1 MDCRDEP
8 GNDKTLGS
16 GGMIDDH
23 RKIQMVMDLR
33 NKGVRDTRV
42 LDAME
47 RIPREI
53 FVDERFVHE
62 AYADQALP
70 ITCGQT
76 ISQPFIVAY
85 MTDRLKV
92 GPRMKVLEIGTGSGY
107 QTAVLSLLCRRV
119 YSIERYRSL
128 MKQAEERFKALKL
141 HNITTMLGDGHKGWP
156 AQAPFERIIVTAAS
170 QGIPEALL
178 AQLAVGGIMVLPVEV
193 APGKQ
198 ELQRVVRTAGEPE
211 IETLLPVSFVP
222 LVAGAA
228 KES

>member
-1 MDCRDEP
+1 VGGP
-8 GNDKTLGS
+8 LALG
-16 GGMIDDH
+16 MAMTDDH

-47 RIPREI
+47 RIPREM

-62 AYADQALP
+62 AYSDQALP
-70 ITCGQT
+70 IICGQT

-92 GPRMKVLEIGTGSGY
+92 SPRMKVLEIGTGSGY

-141 HNITTMLGDGHKGWP
+141 NNITTMLGDGHKGWP

-170 QGIPEALL
+170 QGIPDALL
-178 AQLAVGGIMVLPVEV
+178 AQLAVGGIMVLPVEI

-198 ELQRVVRTAGEPE
+198 ELQRVTRTEGEPE

>member
-1 MDCRDEP
+1 M
-8 GNDKTLGS
+8 T
-16 GGMIDDH
+16 DDH

-47 RIPREI
+47 RIPRET

-62 AYADQALP
+62 AYTDQALP

-92 GPRMKVLEIGTGSGY
+92 HPRMKVLEIGTGSGY

-170 QGIPEALL
+170 QGIPDALL

-198 ELQRVVRTAGEPE
+198 ELQRVVRTEGEPE

-222 LVAGAA
+222 LVPGAA

>member
-1 MDCRDEP
+1 M
-8 GNDKTLGS
+8 T
-16 GGMIDDH
+16 DDH
-23 RKIQMVMDLR
+23 RKIQLVMDLR

-47 RIPREI
+47 RIPREM

-76 ISQPFIVAY
+76 ISQPFVVAY

-92 GPRMKVLEIGTGSGY
+92 APRMKVLEIGTGSGY

-170 QGIPEALL
+170 QGIPDALL

-198 ELQRVVRTAGEPE
+198 ELLRVVRTEGEPE

>member
-16 GGMIDDH
+16 SRMTDDH

-47 RIPREI
+47 RVPREI
-53 FVDERFVHE
+53 FVDERFVHD

-92 GPRMKVLEIGTGSGY
+92 HPRMKVLEIGTGSGY
-107 QTAVLSLLCRRV
+107 QTAVLSLLCLRV

-128 MKQAEERFKALKL
+128 MKQAEERFKALNL

-198 ELQRVVRTAGEPE
+198 ELQRVVRTEGEPE

>member
-1 MDCRDEP
+1 M
-8 GNDKTLGS
+8 T
-16 GGMIDDH
+16 DDH

-47 RIPREI
+47 RIPREM
-53 FVDERFVHE
+53 FVDERFVHD

-92 GPRMKVLEIGTGSGY
+92 APRMKVLEIGTGSGY

-128 MKQAEERFKALKL
+128 MKQAEERFRALKL

-156 AQAPFERIIVTAAS
+156 SQAPFERIIVTAAS

-178 AQLAVGGIMVLPVEV
+178 AQLAVGGIMVLPVEI

-198 ELQRVVRTAGEPE
+198 ELQRVVRTEGEPE

-222 LVAGAA
+222 LVPGAA
-228 KES
+228 RET

>member
-1 MDCRDEP
+1 M
-8 GNDKTLGS
+8 T
-16 GGMIDDH
+16 DDH

-47 RIPREI
+47 RIPREM

-85 MTDRLKV
+85 MTDRMKV
-92 GPRMKVLEIGTGSGY
+92 SPRMKVLEIGTGSGY

-141 HNITTMLGDGHKGWP
+141 NNITTMLGDGHKGWP

-178 AQLAVGGIMVLPVEV
+178 EQLAVGGIMVLPVEIV
-193 APGKQ
+193 PGKQ
-198 ELQRVVRTAGEPE
+198 ELQRVVRTEGEPE

-222 LVAGAA
+222 LVPGAA
-228 KES
+228 RET

>member
-1 MDCRDEP
+1 MA
-8 GNDKTLGS
+8 
-16 GGMIDDH
+16 DDH
-23 RKIQMVMDLR
+23 RKIQMVMELR

-42 LDAME
+42 LDAIE
-47 RIPREI
+47 RVPREA
-53 FVDERFVHE
+53 FVDERFVAE
-62 AYADQALP
+62 AYTDQALP

-76 ISQPFIVAY
+76 ISQPFIVAF

-156 AQAPFERIIVTAAS
+156 AQAPFDRIIVTAAAKS
-170 QGIPEALL
+170 IPEALL
-178 AQLAVGGIMVLPVEV
+178 AQLAVGGIMVVPVEV
-193 APGKQ
+193 VPGRQ
-198 ELQRVVRTAGEPE
+198 ELRRVTRTEGEPE

-222 LVAGAA
+222 LVAGAV

>member
-1 MDCRDEP
+1 LALRMA
-8 GNDKTLGS
+8 
-16 GGMIDDH
+16 MADDY
-23 RKIQMVMDLR
+23 RKIQLVMELR

-47 RIPREI
+47 RISREA
-53 FVDERFVHE
+53 FVDQRFVAD

-76 ISQPFIVAY
+76 ISQPFVVAF

-92 GPRMKVLEIGTGSGY
+92 SARMKVLEIGTGSGY
-107 QTAVLSLLCRRV
+107 QTAILSLLCRRV

-128 MKQAEERFKALKL
+128 MRQADERFNVLKL

-170 QGIPEALL
+170 RGIPEALL
-178 AQLAVGGIMVLPVEV
+178 AQLALGGIMILPVEV

-198 ELQRVVRTAGEPE
+198 ELQRVTRTEGGPE

-222 LVAGAA
+222 LVEGAV
-228 KES
+228 KEL

>member
-1 MDCRDEP
+1 V
-8 GNDKTLGS
+8 
-16 GGMIDDH
+16 GGRLALRMAMTDDH

-47 RIPREI
+47 RIPREM
-53 FVDERFVHE
+53 FVDERFVHD

-92 GPRMKVLEIGTGSGY
+92 HPRMKVLEIGTGSGY
-107 QTAVLSLLCRRV
+107 QTAVLSLLCLRV

-198 ELQRVVRTAGEPE
+198 ELQRVVRTEGEPE